1 MADHIKVDY
10 EKTDICSELGTD
22 KFSYPI
28 LLSLPHSGQFFPQEF
43 FLMTKLPLNKLRTN
57 EDLFVDELLAPLVN
71 DGIAMIKMNIARAF
85 IDVNRDKIELDEKM
99 FYDYPADKIIFE
111 NSRCRSGYGLIH
123 RIAHA
128 GENIYDAPISYVE
141 VQERIKNVYDVYHKR
156 LNSLISKCVQKFGFC
171 YVLDCHSMPSKICS
185 IMDDNTKIDVCIG
198 DLFSQSCPPY
208 ISDVLRLRLLN
219 KGYEVLKNVPYSGA
233 YTIFN
238 YCQPRKKIWTLQLEV
253 NRTLYA
259 NEEELTK
266 NDNFEKVKADLCDA
280 ILHFAKSLKA

>member
-1 MADHIKVDY
+1 
-10 EKTDICSELGTD
+10 
-22 KFSYPI
+22 
-28 LLSLPHSGQFFPQEF
+28 
-43 FLMTKLPLNKLRTN
+43 
-57 EDLFVDELLAPLVN
+57 
-71 DGIAMIKMNIARAF
+71 
-85 IDVNRDKIELDEKM
+85 
-99 FYDYPADKIIFE
+99 
-111 NSRCRSGYGLIH
+111 
-123 RIAHA
+123 
-128 GENIYDAPISYVE
+128 
-141 VQERIKNVYDVYHKR
+141 
-156 LNSLISKCVQKFGFC
+156 
-171 YVLDCHSMPSKICS
+171 MPSKICS